1 MAISKLKQIKQ
12 IVKDHPVTDPRGA
25 LLAIEMTLAQKNPER
40 KVRPNF
46 RVDVYE
52 TDTGFEVKLFGT
64 EDVTPCQVRA
74 AQQAIKDF
82 IAKKIAEEDAEREPK
97 EELDPEHKASIERT
111 ATKLAALFHKFRD
124 AEREP
129 KEELDPERKASIERT
144 ATKLAALFHKFSEAQ
159 KQQPK
164 VSDTDSNSTQGAN

>member
-111 ATKLAALFHKFRD
+111 ATKLAALFHKF
-124 AEREP
+124 
-129 KEELDPERKASIERT
+129 
-144 ATKLAALFHKFSEAQ
+144 SEAQ